1 MGSDV
6 VADTVSAT
14 NGDTTLPSANA
25 RNDSIG
31 RCAPVVTGTQ
41 EYHCLRGQDGGRRR
55 MNMKEFTERM
65 E

>member
-1 MGSDV
+1 MGSAA
-6 VADTVSAT
+6 VADAGSAT

-41 EYHCLRGQDGGRRR
+41 EYHRLLRTRWRRR
-55 MNMKEFTERM
+55 
-65 E
+65 